1 MNQFRDSFDRFLKN
15 ALGKNSARN
24 KTTKVEITVSIITA
38 KAGLKNFIKK
48 GSNKV
53 AVFNPTNTSEMVLPM
68 SIAPIKFEGLD
79 IRKANHDAKTPPLFD
94 SILTCSL
101 LALRNANSI
110 PEKKAER
117 IRANNNCMKSII
129 FDYLF
134 HFYWISNELP
144 FFFFE
149 SFLI

>member
-24 KTTKVEITVSIITA
+24 KTTKVEIIVSMITA

-53 AVFNPTNTSEMVLPM
+53 AVFNPTKTREIVLPM

-79 IRKANHDAKTPPLFD
+79 IRKASHDAKTPPLFD

-101 LALRNANSI
+101 LALKNANSI

-129 FDYLF
+129 FD
-134 HFYWISNELP
+134 
-144 FFFFE
+144 
-149 SFLI
+149 